1 MVVLEMSLKQR
12 LFQLGFEAGR
22 KYIDNEDPGYVCPI
36 CLGIFRDPKALTLEH
51 VPPAAVGGKVL
62 CLLCK
67 PCNNRSGHS
76 MDAALHERAE
86 AAQVLRTGKTG
97 RFLKLKI
104 DKLALNGTI
113 KRKGD
118 GLEVQVAAGQNDPA
132 RVEEFQH
139 RRNSEPGAQI
149 QVWYPHRFNDHSFM
163 VGYLKVAYLY
173 AFAKFGY
180 GYILGPCLESVRLQI
195 REPDKKTI
203 WKWWLGRGDDLS
215 HTMLYLIDRPL
226 SCIAVAINEH
236 VIVLPG
242 LEPCD
247 HYEKIEQLTQ
257 DTPPDKLLEEFHST
271 HAFAA
276 PTTMELLLDQGPS

>member
-1 MVVLEMSLKQR
+1 MSLKQR
-12 LFQLGFEAGR
+12 FFQLGFEAGR
-22 KYIDNEDPGYVCPI
+22 KYIVDEGPGYICPI
-36 CLGIFRDPKALTLEH
+36 CLDIFRDPELLTLEH

-86 AAQVLRTGKTG
+86 AAQVLRTGKTA

-104 DKLALNGTI
+104 DDLALNGRI
-113 KRKGD
+113 VRKGD
-118 GLEVQVAAGQNDPA
+118 GLEFQVAARQNDPA
-132 RVEEFQH
+132 KVKEFEH
-139 RRNSEPGAQI
+139 RQNSESGAQI

-195 REPDKKTI
+195 REPGKKTI
-203 WKWWLGRGDDLS
+203 WKWWLGRGGDLS
-215 HTMLYLIDRPL
+215 QTMLYLIDRPL

-247 HYEKIEQLTQ
+247 HYERIEQLTK
-257 DTPPDKLLEEFHST
+257 DTPPDRLLGEFHST

-276 PTTMELLLDQGPS
+276 PTTMELLLDQSPP